1 MWHNVQCEQEEKAEF
16 MVGPDEV
23 QNYVWNS
30 LYVGCEFL
38 IAVGWIQERFCE
50 LFGRYGYRNDNLI
63 QRIQGESP
71 WSASVDC
78 EKSKIEKNLK
88 FWLFTEFERDNS
100 SETFSRWRHG
110 QFYQKQMALRLFLA
124 FFDST

>member
-38 IAVGWIQERFCE
+38 IAVG
-50 LFGRYGYRNDNLI
+50 
-63 QRIQGESP
+63 
-71 WSASVDC
+71 
-78 EKSKIEKNLK
+78 
-88 FWLFTEFERDNS
+88 
-100 SETFSRWRHG
+100 
-110 QFYQKQMALRLFLA
+110 
-124 FFDST
+124 